1 MSDVTSGAV
10 RDVRLVLDCA
20 AELGESPVWDAQEQ
34 ALYFVDIK
42 GRALHRYHPESG
54 AHAVATVGEDIG
66 CVGLTR
72 GRALIAGMRSGV
84 FLIGRDGAILRKL
97 ADNPEDQAWSR
108 FNDGRV
114 DPAGR
119 FLVGTIDEARGGRA
133 GLYRLDRSGLTRLLD
148 GLMTSNGL
156 AFTADGGRV
165 YHADTPR
172 FTVTRYAYDAARG
185 TLGEGEVFCRLDA
198 DAPDHARPDGAAVD
212 VDGCYWTAL
221 YEGGRIQRR
230 SPDGGLLAEIPIPA
244 RCPTM
249 VAFGGRDLR
258 TLYVT
263 TARAGRPAEELAAT
277 PRAGGLFALDVDVPG
292 RLEPLF
298 DPDL

>member
-1 MSDVTSGAV
+1 MT
-10 RDVRLVLDCA
+10 RVRLVLDCA
-20 AELGESPVWDAQEQ
+20 AELGESPLWSAQEQ

-42 GRALHRYHPESG
+42 GHALHRFHPESG
-54 AHAVATVGEDIG
+54 AHVVAAVPEEIG
-66 CVGLTR
+66 CVGLTK

-84 FLIGRDGAILRKL
+84 FLISRDGEILRKL
-97 ADNPEDQAWSR
+97 AENPQDRAWSR
-108 FNDGRV
+108 FNDGKV

-119 FLVGTIDEARGGRA
+119 FVVGTIDEERGGRGA
-133 GLYRLDRSGLTRLLD
+133 LYRLDRSGLTQLLD

-156 AFTADGGRV
+156 AFTADGRHV
-165 YHADTPR
+165 YHSDTPR
-172 FTVTRYAYDAARG
+172 FVVRRFAYDPATGA
-185 TLGEGEVFCRLDA
+185 LGAGEPFCRLDA
-198 DAPDHARPDGAAVD
+198 DAPDRARPDGAALD

-221 YEGGRIQRR
+221 YEGARIQRR
-230 SPDGGLLAEIPIPA
+230 SPDGRLLDEIPIPA

-249 VAFGGRDLR
+249 VAFGGPDLK

-263 TARAGRPAEELAAT
+263 TARAGRPDEERDLY
-277 PRAGGLFALDVDVPG
+277 PHAGGLFALDVDVPG